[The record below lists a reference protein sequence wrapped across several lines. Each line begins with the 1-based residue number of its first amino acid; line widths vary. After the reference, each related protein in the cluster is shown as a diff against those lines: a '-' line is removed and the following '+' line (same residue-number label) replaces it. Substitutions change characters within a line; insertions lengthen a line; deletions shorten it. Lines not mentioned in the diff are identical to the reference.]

1 MINNIKKIEDLFKRE
16 SVSKIVVPPYQ
27 RAYSWEE
34 KQLMEFINDI
44 KEYAQKD
51 KNYYLGHFI
60 FEENKNNVLEVIDG
74 QQRITTIILFLII
87 CKHKLNTNEFDLYI
101 NKFETVN
108 YDQENFN
115 IIKEQIFKLNSNE
128 EIKNFLEK
136 KINEIKK
143 NDNTTLSFK
152 RIINALNYFY
162 KEINELNNEDVG
174 KLIKVI
180 FSANI
185 SVYISQDKSFSNQV
199 FEFQNTRGV
208 KLSLLEKVKSK
219 LMKEVYLN
227 CDLDKTEQFIDK
239 IQNNF
244 AEIFKHEELIKSKSF
259 RGELS
264 LDHILRL
271 HLRVIDDGS
280 KINGNNNDKSKF
292 YSPSI
297 SDNIEQS
304 VLEYISKRLESF
316 KDNKDKKIA
325 YVDNLS
331 TKFKESVC
339 FFCEEL
345 VNIDKENPLIGDCLI
360 LERDISIEFYILLY
374 HLNKKDLLK
383 NRELVEKW
391 ERLLYTRDFH
401 DRYYRVWYRDD
412 FQELYL
418 KICSN
423 KDVIGCL
430 NDYVQNGFRPDLM
443 DNNNLQETVK
453 KFVDDKKEDILK
465 NAYNLWFSNKLIY
478 LLYKYEIDNSGNK
491 EEVRNQLREVIKSG
505 YSREH
510 ILPQVGW
517 EKFIEETIKDKN
529 QIEKIKNS
537 VKDVINGIGNLLI
550 VTKNLN
556 SENGNKHPSKKTY
569 PPEWGI
575 SYKNHNDNQ
584 SEWNNPENW
593 ERIIEERGKKIFE
606 YLRENLLRD
615 LNLKN

>member
-1 MINNIKKIEDLFKRE
+1 
-16 SVSKIVVPPYQ
+16 
-27 RAYSWEE
+27 
-34 KQLMEFINDI
+34 
-44 KEYAQKD
+44 
-51 KNYYLGHFI
+51 
-60 FEENKNNVLEVIDG
+60 
-74 QQRITTIILFLII
+74 
-87 CKHKLNTNEFDLYI
+87 
-101 NKFETVN
+101 
-108 YDQENFN
+108 
-115 IIKEQIFKLNSNE
+115 
-128 EIKNFLEK
+128 
-136 KINEIKK
+136 
-143 NDNTTLSFK
+143 
-152 RIINALNYFY
+152 
-162 KEINELNNEDVG
+162 
-174 KLIKVI
+174 
-180 FSANI
+180 
-185 SVYISQDKSFSNQV
+185 
-199 FEFQNTRGV
+199 
-208 KLSLLEKVKSK
+208 
-219 LMKEVYLN
+219 MKEVYLN

-304 VLEYISKRLESF
+304 VLEYISERLESF

-374 HLNKKDLLK
+374 HLNKKDLLNK
-383 NRELVEKW
+383 GEFVEKW

-423 KDVIGCL
+423 EDVIGCL
-430 NDYVQNGFRPDLM
+430 NDYVQKGFRPKLM
-443 DNNNLQETVK
+443 DNNDLHKTVI
-453 KFVDDKKEDILK
+453 KFIDDKKEDILK

-478 LLYKYEIDNSGNK
+478 LLYKYEINNSDDK
-491 EEVRNQLREVIKSG
+491 KEVRNQLREIIKSG

-517 EKFIEETIKDKN
+517 EEFIEETVKDKN

-550 VTKNLN
+550 VTKSLN

-569 PPEWGI
+569 PSEWGI
-575 SYKNHNDNQ
+575 SYKNHKGNQ